1 MSIINKIC
9 AAVSRT
15 LEPLVRRSVG
25 PDDVEWVVND
35 LAELGV
41 RINGRCFFLYK
52 GYSLEYD
59 GTHDDGTPMMV
70 RIVGKRE
77 FGECCHPPSLERLPE
92 RYTQELT
99 YTEGLSFRTPADVA
113 WKPMLHVPNTS
124 STGQEPA

>member
-1 MSIINKIC
+1 MSIINKIT
-9 AAVSRT
+9 AVVPRAFK
-15 LEPLVRRSVG
+15 LMVGRSIG

-52 GYSLEYD
+52 GHSLEYD

-77 FGECCHPPSLERLPE
+77 FGECCHPTNLGRLPE

-99 YTEGLSFRTPADVA
+99 FTPGLNYGTKDDGA
-113 WKPMLHVPNTS
+113 WKPMPRKS
-124 STGQEPA
+124 RKAQ

>member
-1 MSIINKIC
+1 MKRRGIVV
-9 AAVSRT
+9 ALQR
-15 LEPLVRRSVG
+15 LVRRWLGCEIG
-25 PDDVEWVVND
+25 PDQVEWVVND

-77 FGECCHPPSLERLPE
+77 FGECCHPLSLERLPE
-92 RYTQELT
+92 
-99 YTEGLSFRTPADVA
+99 
-113 WKPMLHVPNTS
+113 
-124 STGQEPA
+124 